1 MFLLWIPHQ
10 VRNEKFRMSH
20 DNNYLRRIRGCRHP
34 LGDHC
39 EGAKKPAFKI
49 WVDFG
54 PELGVKQSSAQI
66 TVNYSPE
73 SLVGRQVAGAV
84 NLGTKNIAGFESQF
98 LVLGFEDENGA
109 ICLVTP
115 DPKVPNG
122 RKLH

>member
-1 MFLLWIPHQ
+1 MTITYEEFSR
-10 VRNEKFRMSH
+10 V
-20 DNNYLRRIRGCRHP
+20 DIRSGTLVKAEPFER
-34 LGDHC
+34 
-39 EGAKKPAFKI
+39 AKKPAYKI

-54 PELGVKQSSAQI
+54 PELGIKQTSAQV

-73 SLVGRQVAGAV
+73 SLVGRQVAGAM

-98 LVLGFEDENGA
+98 LLLGFEDERGA
-109 ICLVTP
+109 ISLIAP

>member
-1 MFLLWIPHQ
+1 MTTITYDEFEAVDIRSGTI
-10 VRNEKFRMSH
+10 VRAEPFAK
-20 DNNYLRRIRGCRHP
+20 
-34 LGDHC
+34 
-39 EGAKKPAFKI
+39 AKKPAFKI